1 MNMKR
6 IALPAAFL
14 LVVSLLLAGAAGGA
28 DNGTY
33 AGFPVARL
41 LLNGSPATPDSPPVI
56 INGRTYVP
64 LRFVSE
70 SLGASVAWDEAGRT
84 VSIDTAPLPPEDIDT
99 PLLPPEDKEP
109 PISASGKGVTVT
121 IVSASADSRKTRLR
135 LRIQNNANVKV
146 YFPAAQAKIVAGE
159 IKLDHPGDYD
169 SAFSEDILPGETR
182 EGELDYPALPLITR
196 EFKVF
201 VEVFLNSSV
210 NSFAPVFTVRL

>member
-1 MNMKR
+1 MKIKR
-6 IALPAAFL
+6 IVLPAVFL
-14 LVVSLLLAGAAGGA
+14 LVVFLLLPGMSGGA

-56 INGRTYVP
+56 IDGRTYVP

-70 SLGASVAWDEAGRT
+70 SLGASVAWNEADRT
-84 VSIDTAPLPPEDIDT
+84 VSIDTT
-99 PLLPPEDKEP
+99 PLPPEDKEP

-121 IVSASADSRKTRLR
+121 IVSASADSSKTRLR
-135 LRIQNNANVKV
+135 LRIENKANVKAH
-146 YFPAAQAKIVAGE
+146 FPAARAEIVAGD

-169 SAFSEDILPGETR
+169 SAFSEDISPGETR
-182 EGELDYPALPLITR
+182 EGELTYPALPLVTKEI
-196 EFKVF
+196 KVF

-210 NSFAPVFTVRL
+210 NSFAPVFTVQL